1 MTSAAVEIRPWTE
14 WKTKTRDWL
23 VGIRVRIT
31 FDELARFFRRRSR
44 RQPDHDNLQPKPKP
58 NSEP

>member
-1 MTSAAVEIRPWTE
+1 MTAVEIRPWTD
-14 WKTKTRDWL
+14 WKAKTRDWL

-44 RQPDHDNLQPKPKP
+44 RRSAHDNQQPQPEP